1 VVYDEGSIVVTALLA
16 LPFLVS
22 GGVSCIVGAHLGVNG
37 GFLA

>member
-1 VVYDEGSIVVTALLA
+1 VIYDEGRIVVTAPLT

-22 GGVSCIVGAHLGVNG
+22 GGVSCIIGAHLAVNG